1 MNGHDRVLIL
11 DFGSQYT
18 QLIARKIR
26 ENGVYSEILPFDT
39 SIEEIERKNPKALI
53 LSGGPSSVYDD
64 DAPVAPP
71 EIMDMGIPVLGICY
85 GMQLISQHFGG
96 EIRHADK
103 REYGRS
109 SLTIKK
115 DNLLFHGFNGSSTVW
130 MSHGDKIE
138 KLPDRFEVL
147 GSSENSEFAA
157 IKHRD
162 KEIYGL
168 QFHPEVKH
176 TEHGNQILDNFV
188 RKVSGISGDW
198 TFAAFIDS
206 SIKEV
211 RKKVGDDRVLCAVS
225 GGVDSTVMAV
235 LLEKALGER
244 LTCVFI
250 DTGLLRLNEAVA
262 TMDMFNRILKVN
274 VKFYDRSEN
283 FISALSGITEPE
295 TKRKLIGGT
304 FIDVFSDIADDLG
317 EHKYLAQG
325 TLYPDVIESR
335 SVRGPSETIK
345 SHHNVGGL
353 PEEMNFELIEP
364 LKELFKD
371 EVRKIGKEL
380 GLKED
385 VIGRHP
391 FPGPGLAVRCP
402 GEVTPSKLEILRL
415 SDDIFIKQLHES
427 GYYDKVWQAFTVLLP
442 VKSVGVMGDKRT
454 YSNVIALRAVTSVD
468 GMTADWG
475 RLPHELL
482 GKISDKI
489 INEVDGVNRVVYD
502 ISSKPPATIEWE

>member
-26 ENGVYSEILPFDT
+26 ENGVYSEILPFNT

-96 EIRHADK
+96 EISHADK

-109 SLTIKK
+109 SMTIKK

-157 IKHRD
+157 IKHMDR
-162 KEIYGL
+162 EIYGL
-168 QFHPEVKH
+168 QFHPEVEH

-188 RKVSGISGDW
+188 RKVCGISGDW
-198 TFAAFIDS
+198 TPEAFIDNT
-206 SIKEV
+206 IIQVKN
-211 RKKVGDDRVLCAVS
+211 KVGDDRVLCAVS

-235 LLEKALGER
+235 LLEKALGES

-250 DTGLLRLNEAVA
+250 DTGLLRLNEADA
-262 TMDMFNRILKVN
+262 TMDMFDRILNLN

-283 FISALSGITEPE
+283 FISALSGITDPE
-295 TKRKLIGGT
+295 KKRKLIGGT
-304 FIDVFSDIADDLG
+304 FIDVFSEIADDLG

-325 TLYPDVIESR
+325 TLYPDVIESK

-402 GEVTPSKLEILRL
+402 GEVTRSKLEILRL

>member
-1 MNGHDRVLIL
+1 MTGIDRVLIL

-26 ENGVYSEILPFDT
+26 EIGVYSEILPFNT
-39 SIEEIERKNPKALI
+39 PIEEIERKNPKALI
-53 LSGGPSSVYDD
+53 LSGGPSSVYDNE
-64 DAPVAPP
+64 APTAPP

-85 GMQLISQHFGG
+85 GMQLISRQFGG
-96 EIRHADK
+96 EISHADK

-109 SLTIKK
+109 SMTVKK

-157 IKHRD
+157 IKHMDR
-162 KEIYGL
+162 EIYGL
-168 QFHPEVKH
+168 QFHPEVEH
-176 TEHGNQILDNFV
+176 TEHGNRILNNFV

-198 TFAAFIDS
+198 TPEAFIED

-211 RKKVGDDRVLCAVS
+211 KKKVGDDRVLCAVS

-235 LLEKALGER
+235 LLEKALGES

-250 DTGLLRLNEAVA
+250 DTGLLRLNEAEA
-262 TMDMFNRILKVN
+262 TMDMFDRILNLN
-274 VKFYDRSEN
+274 VKFYDRVEN
-283 FISALSGITEPE
+283 FISALSGITDPE
-295 TKRKLIGGT
+295 KKRKVIGGT
-304 FIDVFSDIADDLG
+304 FIDVFSKIADDLG

-325 TLYPDVIESR
+325 TLYPDVIESK
-335 SVRGPSETIK
+335 SVRGPSEMIK

-353 PEEMNFELIEP
+353 PEDMNFELIEP
-364 LKELFKD
+364 LRELFKD
-371 EVRKIGKEL
+371 EVRNIGKEL
-380 GLKED
+380 GLKKE

-402 GEVTPSKLEILRL
+402 GEVTRSKLEILRL
-415 SDDIFIKQLHES
+415 SDDIFINQLHES

-454 YSNVIALRAVTSVD
+454 YSSVIALRAVTSVD

-475 RLPHELL
+475 HLPHELL

>member
-1 MNGHDRVLIL
+1 MNGIERVLIL

-26 ENGVYSEILPFDT
+26 ENGVYSEILPFNT
-39 SIEEIERKNPKALI
+39 SIEDIEQKSPKALI
-53 LSGGPSSVYDD
+53 LSGGPSSVYDNE
-64 DAPVAPP
+64 APIAPP

-85 GMQLISQHFGG
+85 GMQLISQQFGG
-96 EIRHADK
+96 EISHADK

-109 SLTIKK
+109 SLTVKK
-115 DNLLFHGFNGSSTVW
+115 DNLLFQGFNGSSIVW

-138 KLPDRFEVL
+138 KLPEGFEVL

-162 KEIYGL
+162 REIYGI

-188 RKVSGISGDW
+188 RKISGISGDW
-198 TFAAFIDS
+198 TPEAFIDNA
-206 SIKEV
+206 IKEV
-211 RKKVGDDRVLCAVS
+211 KKKVGDDRVLCAVS
-225 GGVDSTVMAV
+225 GGVDSSVMAV
-235 LLEKALGER
+235 LLEKSLGES
-244 LTCVFI
+244 LSCVFI
-250 DTGLLRLNEAVA
+250 DTGLLRLDEADT
-262 TMDMFNRILKVN
+262 TMDMFDRILNLK
-274 VKFYDRSEN
+274 VKFYDRSEK
-283 FISALSGITEPE
+283 FISALSGITDPE
-295 TKRKLIGGT
+295 KKRKLIGGT
-304 FIDVFSDIADDLG
+304 FIDVFSEIADGLG

-325 TLYPDVIESR
+325 TLYPDVIESK
-335 SVRGPSETIK
+335 SVWGPSETIK

-371 EVRKIGKEL
+371 EVRNIGKEL
-380 GLKED
+380 GLKEE

-402 GEVTPSKLEILRL
+402 GEVTRSKLEILRL

-475 RLPHELL
+475 HLPHELL
-482 GKISDKI
+482 GKVSDKI